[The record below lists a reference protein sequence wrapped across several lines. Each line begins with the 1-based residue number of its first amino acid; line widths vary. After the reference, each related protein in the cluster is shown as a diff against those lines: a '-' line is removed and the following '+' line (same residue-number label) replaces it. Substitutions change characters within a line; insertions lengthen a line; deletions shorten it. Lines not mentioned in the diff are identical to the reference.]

1 MLDSPIKDFPKFA
14 RYLGTNFADI
24 VTLTTP
30 HSHAAGPGTLAGHSH
45 AVGPGTL
52 AGYTVSFSTTGN
64 NTGQPPLSLL
74 LPPVGTVAMGSIS
87 TLDLTSSVMYV
98 NHRTSIAIERLS
110 SEGGSD
116 PKEASGLWPRMC
128 YFSAITITTLGFGD
142 ITPVSSWARLLVGS
156 EAVSGVVLIGLFL
169 NATAKKWGKAS

>member
-1 MLDSPIKDFPKFA
+1 
-14 RYLGTNFADI
+14 
-24 VTLTTP
+24 
-30 HSHAAGPGTLAGHSH
+30 
-45 AVGPGTL
+45 
-52 AGYTVSFSTTGN
+52 
-64 NTGQPPLSLL
+64 
-74 LPPVGTVAMGSIS
+74 
-87 TLDLTSSVMYV
+87 MYV

-169 NATAKKWGKAS
+169 NAIAKKWGKAS